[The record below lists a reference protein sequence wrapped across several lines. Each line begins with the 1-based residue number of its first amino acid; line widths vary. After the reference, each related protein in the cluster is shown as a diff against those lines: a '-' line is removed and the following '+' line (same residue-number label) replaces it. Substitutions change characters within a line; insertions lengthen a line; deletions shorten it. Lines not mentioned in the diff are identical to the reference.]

1 MSNPYIPLERFDRSQ
16 SAKSKSIIN
25 MSKDERLERKNTTK
39 QLFKDVKIHPETPRQ
54 QDFDSDNDSKGSKYN
69 KA

>member
-54 QDFDSDNDSKGSKYN
+54 
-69 KA
+69 